1 MLLFGWIGFNG
12 GSALSANLRAAQAA
26 YVSLISASSGGL
38 VWLLLDYRL
47 ERKLSVIAL
56 CSGIITGLVSV
67 TPCSG
72 YVGAPAGKSKHC
84 FSGSCHL
91 MLRFL
96 DLALAIGCLGAAAAN
111 LATRLKY
118 LLHIDETL

>member
-1 MLLFGWIGFNG
+1 M
-12 GSALSANLRAAQAA
+12 RAAQAA

-56 CSGIITGLVSV
+56 CSGIITGLVTI

-72 YVGAPAGKSKHC
+72 YVGAPA
-84 FSGSCHL
+84 
-91 MLRFL
+91 
-96 DLALAIGCLGAAAAN
+96 ALAIGCLGAGAAN